1 MPFVEHGD
9 GSGLV
14 DFHKTLVKMK
24 EEDMKN
30 FYANKEGWI
39 KRVLVIGDIAEAEYE
54 ALHKSS
60 RQAHSSPS
68 SRCPVTLELDGSS
81 DPVSLNIAARGCTT
95 R

>member
-60 RQAHSSPS
+60 RQAHLVYS
-68 SRCPVTLELDGSS
+68 
-81 DPVSLNIAARGCTT
+81 A
-95 R
+95 